1 MVAGRGLGQGLAGR
15 GLRCLPV
22 CVAGGGA
29 GGSAG
34 PEWTRRWL
42 GVRWELGLG
51 QLTPGSC
58 GEAPVV
64 RCLLPQV
71 SHTPVPSPSWG
82 TKLKGKSGLGT
93 SALTGAQ

>member
-22 CVAGGGA
+22 CGGGGA
-29 GGSAG
+29 RGALQGQSGPGG
-34 PEWTRRWL
+34 RL

-64 RCLLPQV
+64 RRLLPQV
-71 SHTPVPSPSWG
+71 SHTPVPSPSWA
-82 TKLKGKSGLGT
+82 TKPKGKSGLGT